1 MTEVDVYCSTCGWD
15 SNARQTQGKVFGQL
29 LRICL
34 TEPNCKAFVSWGY
47 TDKIAWDKNAHGL
60 PFDSNINPKPGYWSM
75 LYQLNANQG
84 SGRSSSLI
92 EVENLVQTGNL
103 TEVEVNDDTAEQ
115 EEFFE
120 LENEANSL
128 KYIY

>member
-1 MTEVDVYCSTCGWD
+1 
-15 SNARQTQGKVFGQL
+15 
-29 LRICL
+29 
-34 TEPNCKAFVSWGY
+34 
-47 TDKIAWDKNAHGL
+47 
-60 PFDSNINPKPGYWSM
+60 M

-128 KYIY
+128 KYIYWLLWYLDIFKFDGIWPLSQEYYNWARANLF